1 MELLVATG
9 NADIRL
15 VAHLG
20 WIAYNIYLYKHMYNS
35 QDSNLTNSNLPAKL
49 KDPCGGCPG

>member
-20 WIAYNIYLYKHMYNS
+20 WIAYNIYLYTHMYNS